1 MSRRVLIT
9 LFILALIL
17 AVGGFGAWYY
27 WTHRYDDLIVQVAN
41 KHNLDPALVK
51 AIVYEESFFNPR
63 AQSSQNAVGL
73 MQITPIA
80 AQEWVETTRSNTL
93 AEAIATIPGSRA
105 RAGRE
110 VSFEEAFSDPVV
122 SMNVGCWYLQTLLN
136 RYRTEP
142 DPVAVALAAY
152 NAGPTNVERWAPN
165 ADRSNLSR
173 EEFIARIEFPV
184 TRNYVQKIISR
195 YDYYKRD
202 SDLKH
207 SESR

>member
-1 MSRRVLIT
+1 MSRKFLLI
-9 LFILALIL
+9 LLALALIC
-17 AVGGFGAWYY
+17 AAGGFGAWYY
-27 WTHRYDDLIVQVAN
+27 WTHRYDDLIVRVAN

-73 MQITPIA
+73 MQVTPIA
-80 AQEWVETTRSNTL
+80 AQEWVETTRSKSL
-93 AEAIATIPGSRA
+93 AEAIAAIPGSSTQ
-105 RAGRE
+105 GRE

-136 RYRTEP
+136 RYRGEP
-142 DPVAVALAAY
+142 DPLAVALAAY

-165 ADRSNLSR
+165 TDRANLSR

-184 TRNYVQKIISR
+184 TRSYVQKIISR

-202 SDLKH
+202 DDLRL
-207 SESR
+207 SETR